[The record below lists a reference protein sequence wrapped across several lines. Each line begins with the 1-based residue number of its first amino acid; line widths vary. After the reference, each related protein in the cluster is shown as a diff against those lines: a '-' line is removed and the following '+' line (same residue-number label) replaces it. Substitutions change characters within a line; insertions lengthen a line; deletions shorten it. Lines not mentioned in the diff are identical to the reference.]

1 MSLIGTFIVL
11 KAIGYSAN
19 TVSLLTVV
27 LAIGIV
33 VDDAIVVVENVER
46 VMEENP
52 ELSPGGDKARDGGDH
67 GADHRDYLGAALG
80 LRSHRLH
87 SRHFRRA
94 VPAIRRNRVG
104 IFLLQ

>member
-1 MSLIGTFIVL
+1 VSLIGTFIVL

-33 VDDAIVVVENVER
+33 VDDAIVVVENER

-52 ELSPGGDKARDGGDH
+52 ELSPGGDKVRDGGDH
-67 GADHRDYLGAALG
+67 GADHRDYLGDCS
-80 LRSHRLH
+80 RS
-87 SRHFRRA
+87 SFPSPSFQA
-94 VPAIRRNRVG
+94 FPASCSGNSP
-104 IFLLQ
+104 